1 MNNKID
7 HLPDTELEI
16 MKVIWDNNTPISTKE
31 VKDCLDEKRPW
42 NISALQT
49 LLNRLI
55 SRGFLSTDKQGKNRY
70 YEPLISENSYL
81 AAENKSFLEKL
92 NSNSLKKFVASLYNS
107 QSITDE
113 DLTELKEFIEEKTKE
128 D

>member
-1 MNNKID
+1 MNNKLD
-7 HLPDTELEI
+7 RLPDAELEV
-16 MKVIWDNNTPISTKE
+16 MKVIWSNNTPISTKE
-31 VKDCLDEKRPW
+31 VKDYLDEKRPW

-55 SRGFLSTDKQGKNRY
+55 SRGFLSSDKQGKNRY
-70 YEPLISENSYL
+70 YEPLISEDSYL
-81 AAENKSFLEKL
+81 ATENKSFLEKL

-107 QSITDE
+107 QSITNE
-113 DLTELKEFIEEKTKE
+113 DLAELKEFIEEKTKE